1 MIAVLVPAHDEEA
14 LIGACLASVACAAAA
29 VEAGGEPVCVVVAL
43 DRCSDRTG
51 EIARARGADTVVLHD
66 GNVGL
71 ARAAA
76 ATRAIAHGARW
87 LAITD
92 ADSVVPADWLTA
104 QLALDADAFCGVVA
118 VDDWS
123 GYAPWMARAFEGA
136 EAVRDGH
143 PHVHGANLGV
153 AVDAYLRCGGFAP
166 LGCSEDVALVDALVA
181 SGARIAR
188 RVHPRVST
196 SARRVA
202 RASGG
207 FSDYLQHLE
216 ASLDLRLQGP
226 LAMPTG

>member
-14 LIGACLASVACAAAA
+14 LIGGCMASVARAADA
-29 VEAGGEPVCVVVAL
+29 VMAGGEPVCVVVAL

-51 EIARARGADTVVLHD
+51 EIARAHGAETVVLHD

-76 ATRAIAHGARW
+76 AAHAIARGARW
-87 LAITD
+87 LATTD
-92 ADSVVPADWLTA
+92 ADSAVPADWLTA

-123 GYAPWMARAFEGA
+123 GYPPWMARAFEGV

-188 RVHPRVST
+188 RAHPRVLT

-202 RASGG
+202 RARGG
-207 FSDYLQHLE
+207 FSDYLQQLE
-216 ASLDLRLQGP
+216 TRFESVVDGAVAVRAG
-226 LAMPTG
+226 